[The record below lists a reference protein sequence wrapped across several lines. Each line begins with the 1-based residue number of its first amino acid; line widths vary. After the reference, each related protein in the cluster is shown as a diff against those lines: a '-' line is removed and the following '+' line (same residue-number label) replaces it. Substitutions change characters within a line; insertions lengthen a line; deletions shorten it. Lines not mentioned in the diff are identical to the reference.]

1 MFVGRTEE
9 LSVLNAHYQKMLSG
23 EGSIFFLTGE
33 AGLGKTTLVHEW
45 WKSLAASGGELAP
58 LFAEAACSIPI
69 ANMNVADLEALQ
81 PWADIIAQ
89 LQQIEIKDTT
99 KKKLDLKKII
109 HETAPTWAWA
119 LPFVGDIAHAAL
131 ETSRLIKEQKG
142 SVGSTQG
149 AANQQQVFQQYE
161 SILKRIAEHRPLV
174 IFLDDMHWSD
184 AASVNLLFYLM
195 RNIKTMRIFIIVT
208 YRPDEAS
215 ALDDGKGHPIIKVK
229 NEVFRYSAGAEL
241 QLPSLGEKEISA
253 LMKELFPGY
262 QSDTVFEK
270 WLRKISDGISLFVT
284 QFIRILQEQG
294 FLDGHGAFHGR
305 YEDVTVSIS
314 AVALA
319 VVDERTRRLDSET
332 RELLRYGTVEG
343 EEFTSYILARMTGKK
358 PLELLKELRKAEG
371 VGVIRCTGTTR
382 MFGSQTAMTYAY
394 THTLFYQALYN
405 SLNDQE
411 KEILNRE
418 CFEAMKELW
427 EQPKDTGR
435 AAALAP
441 KLIDH
446 AVKCGETAY
455 ATEVQK
461 ELERLP
467 EKTNIIG

>member
-33 AGLGKTTLVHEW
+33 AGMGKTTLVHEW
-45 WKSLAASGGELAP
+45 WKSISAGGSPLSP

-119 LPFVGDIAHAAL
+119 LPFVGDFAHAAL

-142 SVGSTQG
+142 QAEKPN

-161 SILKRIAEHRPLV
+161 SILKRIAEQQPLV

-184 AASVNLLFYLM
+184 AASSNLLFYLM
-195 RNIKTMRIFIIVT
+195 RDIKAMRIFIIVT

-229 NEVFRYSAGAEL
+229 NEVFRYSAGEEL
-241 QLPSLGEKEISA
+241 QLPSLKENEISA
-253 LMKELFPGY
+253 LMKGLFPTY
-262 QSDTVFEK
+262 QPDAVFEK

-284 QFIRILQEQG
+284 QFIKILQEER
-294 FLDGHGAFHGR
+294 FLDKDGAFHGN
-305 YEDVTVSIS
+305 YEDVTVSVS
-314 AVALA
+314 AIALA

-332 RELLRYGTVEG
+332 REMLRYGTVEG
-343 EEFTSYILARMTGKK
+343 VEFTSYILARMTGKK

-371 VGVIRCTGTTR
+371 AGVIRCTGSTR
-382 MFGSQTAMTYAY
+382 MFGTQTAMTYVY

-418 CFEAMKELW
+418 CFEALKELW
-427 EQPKDTGR
+427 EQPRDAEHT
-435 AAALAP
+435 AAIAP

-446 AVKCGETAY
+446 AIKCGETTYVA
-455 ATEVQK
+455 EVQK
-461 ELERLP
+461 ELEHLP
-467 EKTNIIG
+467 VKTDV